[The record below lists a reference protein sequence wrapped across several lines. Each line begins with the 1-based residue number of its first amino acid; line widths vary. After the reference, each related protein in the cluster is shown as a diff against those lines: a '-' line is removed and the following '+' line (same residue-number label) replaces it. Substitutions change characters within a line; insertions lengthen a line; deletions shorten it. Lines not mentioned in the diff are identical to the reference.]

1 MQRTMIEVGEQR
13 EAEGEGGE
21 EEAFASAPESRAAAE
36 EAAEEAAEAVPEPDL
51 SPQPPAATSNPRGL
65 PRAFIDEDEED
76 EEVYLKSYDYNNNN
90 FNSVRNY
97 SYDASTRGQGDEAP
111 RSLIAAVLA
120 QALQSKSPLLK
131 LVRRS
136 AALVGMSY
144 IAAAVTIIAA
154 PYVNDML

>member
-1 MQRTMIEVGEQR
+1 MQRTMIEVEEQR

-21 EEAFASAPESRAAAE
+21 EEAFASAPESRA
-36 EAAEEAAEAVPEPDL
+36 AAEEAAEAVPEPDL